1 MNIDLI
7 TTNLLSP
14 MVLAFGLG
22 LLAKAIKSDLKLP
35 AGLYTSLSIYLLF
48 AIGLKGG
55 VALSKT
61 NPAEIL
67 NPALVTLV
75 LGFLTAIIAYL
86 AARKVG
92 KINKIDSASL
102 AAHFGSVSAVT
113 FIAAETFAVSQ
124 GIKPEGFM
132 AALVAVL
139 EIPAILFAVGYL
151 GKQKGANTFKDVA
164 KELATSKTV
173 VLLVGGMIIGML
185 TGTQGMDQVKPLF
198 GDLFKGALTIFL
210 LEMGLVA
217 GSHLA
222 DLKRHAVFLPL
233 YGTIVPII
241 NGTLG
246 VFLGTF
252 AGLNPGGAGILGAM
266 AASASYI
273 AAPAAVRIAL
283 PQANPSLY
291 LTAALAVTFP
301 FNLTIGI
308 PLFQTIANSIVK

>member
-1 MNIDLI
+1 MNIELVA
-7 TTNLLSP
+7 TNLLSP

-35 AGLYTSLSIYLLF
+35 DGLYTSLSIYLLF

-55 VALSKT
+55 VALST
-61 NPAEIL
+61 TTPSQIL
-67 NPALVTLV
+67 SPALATFL
-75 LGFLTAIIAYL
+75 LGIITAIIAYL

-92 KINKIDSASL
+92 KVNKIDSASL

-113 FIAAETFAVSQ
+113 FIAAETFAASQ
-124 GIKPEGFM
+124 GLKTEGFM
-132 AALVAVL
+132 SALVAVL

-151 GKQKGANTFKDVA
+151 GRQKGANTLKEVTR
-164 KELATSKTV
+164 ELATSKTV
-173 VLLVGGMIIGML
+173 VLLVGGMIIGIL
-185 TGTQGMDQVKPLF
+185 TGPNGMSQVKPLF

-217 GSHLA
+217 GKHFA
-222 DLKRHAVFLPL
+222 DLKKHAVFLPL
-233 YGTIVPII
+233 FGTLVPLI

-246 VFLGTF
+246 VFAGAL
-252 AGLNPGGAGILGAM
+252 AGLSPGGAGILGAM

-283 PQANPSLY
+283 PQANPSMY

-308 PLFQTIANSIVK
+308 PLFQTLANAVVR